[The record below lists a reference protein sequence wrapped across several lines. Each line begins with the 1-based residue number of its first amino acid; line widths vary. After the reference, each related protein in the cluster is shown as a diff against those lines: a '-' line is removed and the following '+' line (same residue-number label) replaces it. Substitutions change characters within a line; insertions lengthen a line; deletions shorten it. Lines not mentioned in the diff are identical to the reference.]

1 MWFISIRFLSSGFT
15 DSCVLH
21 GTSVVALQF
30 YFSEHN
36 SLLIFNVLLE
46 ELTLSLLFSNE
57 PMILI
62 IFFFWLSFLDPLKGA
77 KQVLIY
83 LFCRDISGCITD
95 IRDNCRRKITSL
107 N

>member
-62 IFFFWLSFLDPLKGA
+62 LFFFLVVFFRSSEGSK
-77 KQVLIY
+77 
-83 LFCRDISGCITD
+83 
-95 IRDNCRRKITSL
+95 TSADL
-107 N
+107 PILQRYFRLHN